1 MPEAGEP
8 DGGGGEVGMQPTDR
22 MIAWT
27 VGFALLAA
35 PAAGRATEVR
45 GKLEVLPGWLNA
57 LDQRLAAQP
66 EPGPP
71 TRYWEVG
78 NGAASIDPVVIDP
91 THELGILVR
100 SAEGKPLDPLTTAE
114 PEMSVRNLSFQ
125 PAVAFVPEGK
135 SIVVRN
141 LDLFDHDF
149 TVESEK
155 GGAELPKEDLDGGRS
170 FRVRFNTSGLYV
182 VRCRNFPFLR
192 GYVYVDKEP
201 VRFVHAAADGSF
213 SLGDVPPG
221 KYTLAVFNASAAAS
235 SAPTPAAGWIATPCP
250 LEIPAPPG
258 AAAASPAAPEA
269 NATAPAAA
277 APAAAETPPPAEP
290 AGAPAPVLQLTVRLG
305 AQGTTETVECVAAFP
320 PPPAPAPATTPG
332 GRGR

>member
-1 MPEAGEP
+1 
-8 DGGGGEVGMQPTDR
+8 MQPTDR
-22 MIAWT
+22 MIART
-27 VGFALLAA
+27 VALALALLAA
-35 PAAGRATEVR
+35 PAPSRATEVH

-66 EPGPP
+66 EQGPP

-78 NGAASIDPVVIDP
+78 NGAASIDPIVVDP

-100 SAEGKPLDPLTTAE
+100 SAEGKPLDPLSTAE
-114 PEMSVRNLSFQ
+114 PEMTIRNLSFQ

-135 SIVVRN
+135 SVVVRN
-141 LDLFDHDF
+141 LDLFDHDLL
-149 TVESEK
+149 VESDK
-155 GGAELPKEDLDGGRS
+155 GGPELPKEDLDGGRS

-201 VRFVHAAADGSF
+201 VRFVHAARDGSF

-250 LEIPAPPG
+250 LEIPEPPG
-258 AAAASPAAPEA
+258 TAPAAPEA
-269 NATAPAAA
+269 AATTTPSPATTGTPSPAEPATAPA
-277 APAAAETPPPAEP
+277 PA
-290 AGAPAPVLQLTVRLG
+290 LQLTVRLG
-305 AQGTTETVECVAAFP
+305 AQGTTETVECIAAFP
-320 PPPAPAPATTPG
+320 PPPPPPPPSPTPG

>member
-1 MPEAGEP
+1 MRPIE
-8 DGGGGEVGMQPTDR
+8 R

-27 VGFALLAA
+27 VALTLLAP
-35 PAAGRATEVR
+35 PAASRATEVR

-71 TRYWEVG
+71 TRFWEVG
-78 NGAASIDPVVIDP
+78 NGAASIDPIVLDP
-91 THELGILVR
+91 TRELGILVR

-114 PEMSVRNLSFQ
+114 PEMTVRNLSFQ
-125 PAVAFVPEGK
+125 PAVTFVPEGK
-135 SIVVRN
+135 SVVVRN
-141 LDLFDHDF
+141 LDLFDHDLL
-149 TVESEK
+149 VESEK
-155 GGAELPKEDLDGGRS
+155 GGPELPKEDLDGGRS

-192 GYVYVDKEP
+192 GYVYVDQEP
-201 VRFVHAAADGSF
+201 VRFVHAARDGSF

-250 LEIPAPPG
+250 LEIPQPP
-258 AAAASPAAPEA
+258 AAAP
-269 NATAPAAA
+269 APAAA
-277 APAAAETPPPAEP
+277 APEAGATAAAPPAAPATTGTSPPAEP
-290 AGAPAPVLQLTVRLG
+290 PGAPNPVLQLTVRLG

-320 PPPAPAPATTPG
+320 PPPPAPAPAPTPG

>member
-1 MPEAGEP
+1 
-8 DGGGGEVGMQPTDR
+8 MQPTGR
-22 MIAWT
+22 MIAWI
-27 VGFALLAA
+27 VGLALLTA
-35 PAAGRATEVR
+35 PAVTQATEVR

-66 EPGPP
+66 EQGPA

-78 NGAASIDPVVIDP
+78 NGAASIDPLVVDP
-91 THELGILVR
+91 TQELGILVR
-100 SAEGKPLDPLTTAE
+100 SAEGKPLDPLSTTE
-114 PEMSVRNLSFQ
+114 PELLVRNLAFQ
-125 PAVAFVPEGK
+125 PAVAFAPEGK
-135 SIVVRN
+135 SVIVRN

-149 TVESEK
+149 VVESEK
-155 GGAELPKEDLDGGRS
+155 GGAELPREDLDGGRS
-170 FRVRFNTSGLYV
+170 FRVRFNASGLYV

-192 GYVYVDKEP
+192 GYVFVDKEP
-201 VRFVHAAADGSF
+201 VRFVQPAADGSF

-250 LEIPAPPG
+250 LEVPAPPG
-258 AAAASPAAPEA
+258 ATPATPATAEGTTPAPAEGAAPATPAPAETPAAPRRGEQA
-269 NATAPAAA
+269 EPPATPA
-277 APAAAETPPPAEP
+277 PPP
-290 AGAPAPVLQLTVRLG
+290 VFQLTVRLG

-320 PPPAPAPATTPG
+320 APPAPATPAPAAG

>member
-1 MPEAGEP
+1 MR
-8 DGGGGEVGMQPTDR
+8 PTDR

-27 VGFALLAA
+27 VGLTLLAS
-35 PAAGRATEVR
+35 AAAARATEVR

-66 EPGPP
+66 EQGPP

-78 NGAASIDPVVIDP
+78 NGAASIDTIVLDP
-91 THELGILVR
+91 TWELGILVR
-100 SAEGKPLDPLTTAE
+100 SAEGKPLDPLSTAE
-114 PEMSVRNLSFQ
+114 PEMIVRNLAFQ
-125 PAVAFVPEGK
+125 PAVVFAPEGK
-135 SIVVRN
+135 SVVVRN
-141 LDLFDHDF
+141 LDLFDHDMF
-149 TVESEK
+149 VESEK

-170 FRVRFNTSGLYV
+170 FRVRFNASGLYV

-192 GYVYVDKEP
+192 GYVFVDKEP
-201 VRFVHAAADGSF
+201 VRFVHAAPDGSF

-250 LEIPAPPG
+250 VEVPPPPVAAAATAPPEAGAAAG
-258 AAAASPAAPEA
+258 AAAAAAPGQA
-269 NATAPAAA
+269 PATATSSAGGTPAGEAPAAA
-277 APAAAETPPPAEP
+277 APPPPT
-290 AGAPAPVLQLTVRLG
+290 LQLTVRLG

-320 PPPAPAPATTPG
+320 PPPAPPPAPAAG